1 MNYAPFFTPLFTPF
15 VLTIGLL
22 SMTAVAR
29 ESVDSSITVAL
40 EQGYWSAHP
49 DSSPQG
55 WEPGPVF
62 TLRSI
67 DVRDERGEP
76 ISGFSTREW
85 AGEKATRK
93 NLEALRSAVHAQL
106 RNRGFPFAE
115 TNTMPRADSTGLS
128 KVDVV
133 VQVRRGAGFKRGEPI
148 VQGTR
153 TRPEVLRRMAL
164 WEEGEDFRPD
174 RIEKGMRRLRRA
186 GYFESAEWTGLYR
199 DSARNVLY
207 PLLVLPDA
215 HASSVGGL
223 LGFDSEADRADRV
236 TGFLDVRL
244 LNMRGTARDL
254 FFSFDSRPGAVRE
267 AKASYTE
274 PWILSLPIGARVE
287 ASFLQQDT
295 IFQEW
300 NQDLVLFRDLDFT
313 SKVEAVFGAQS
324 NRSSESGTGTTR
336 TRALRS
342 GIRVTFDSRDRVPF
356 TRRGTQAEVGLTG
369 VRRDFSATEDGNGG
383 GPDGDSAY
391 YLVQGLVA
399 AGFWMP
405 TTERTGL
412 KVSARAASNFPL
424 TRLNRGE
431 LWEVGGARTLRGYRE
446 RAFQTNAYLLGDAE
460 YQVTVGRRGRLFG
473 FVSPGWVNRP
483 FGSIDP
489 RGVLGYGAG
498 MEVAQRDWSVAL
510 TYALSPERSLGNGF
524 LHVAVENRF

>member
-1 MNYAPFFTPLFTPF
+1 MNFAPFL
-15 VLTIGLL
+15 LAIGML
-22 SMTAVAR
+22 SMTAVSR
-29 ESVDSSITVAL
+29 EAVALDSVNSSITFAI
-40 EQGYWSAHP
+40 EQGYWNAHP

-55 WEPGPVF
+55 WEPRSVF
-62 TLRSI
+62 TLRTI
-67 DVRDERGEP
+67 EVRDERGEP

-85 AGEKATRK
+85 VGEKATRK
-93 NLEALRSAVHAQL
+93 NLEALRSAAHAYL
-106 RNRGFPFAE
+106 RNRGFPFVE
-115 TNTMPRADSTGLS
+115 TNTMPRADSTGLP

-133 VQVRRGAGFKRGEPI
+133 VHVRRGAGFKRGEPI

-186 GYFESAEWTGLYR
+186 GYYESAEWTGLYR

-207 PLLVLPDA
+207 PVLVLPDA

-223 LGFDSEADRADRV
+223 VGFDSEAERADRV

-274 PWILSLPIGARVE
+274 PWILSLPVGARVE

-313 SKVEAVFGAQS
+313 STVEAVFGAQS
-324 NRSSESGTGTTR
+324 NQSREFGTGTTR

-369 VRRDFSATEDGNGG
+369 VRRDFSAGTDASGSEGG
-383 GPDGDSAY
+383 AEGDSAY
-391 YLVQGLVA
+391 YLVQGVIA

-483 FGSIDP
+483 SGSIDP

-510 TYALSPERSLGNGF
+510 TYALSPERSVGNGF